1 MSFRLTRAEAEA
13 LQSAAE
19 EAGIAR
25 NEYAR
30 RTMLGHLSS
39 RGYAPPAPP
48 RALRRVSPVDAG
60 PREPREPIPL
70 RASSA
75 PALAEAPAGRNVVSL
90 DARPP
95 PRSPR
100 RPSSAAA
107 RRSIGTSAPLA
118 AALADPP
125 LDVAPVLAE
134 ARPLRPSVETNG
146 AAPPAAPVD
155 AGPADRPPSAPAEAE
170 APRREPR
177 EPIGEHERGLED
189 ARRPASSRAAAA
201 PAEAEEALDARP
213 ALPTLAASA
222 TREAHEAGLDVPAE
236 ADPDHALDAP
246 PASVHELAEVPA
258 NEARLDDAPELSE
271 AGAAVL
277 AAARSL
283 AALDPSAP
291 IPAPVLVLEVHVG
304 GMSLEEARAAV
315 LVLVTRGELAAE
327 AGDDASGLAPVDA
340 SGRTITAVR
349 LATALEG

>member
-1 MSFRLTRAEAEA
+1 
-13 LQSAAE
+13 
-19 EAGIAR
+19 
-25 NEYAR
+25 
-30 RTMLGHLSS
+30 MLGHLSS

-75 PALAEAPAGRNVVSL
+75 PALAEAPACRNVVSL

-107 RRSIGTSAPLA
+107 RRTIGTSAPLA
-118 AALADPP
+118 DPS
-125 LDVAPVLAE
+125 LEVAPVLAE

-146 AAPPAAPVD
+146 AAPPAAPLD
-155 AGPADRPPSAPAEAE
+155 AGPANRLPSAPAEAE

-177 EPIGEHERGLED
+177 EPIGEHE
-189 ARRPASSRAAAA
+189 ARLDDPGRPASPRAAAA

-222 TREAHEAGLDVPAE
+222 TREAHEAVLAAL

-271 AGAAVL
+271 AAAAVL

-304 GMSLEEARAAV
+304 GVSLEEARAAV

-327 AGDDASGLAPVDA
+327 AGDDASGLAPIDA

-349 LATALEG
+349 LVTARQG

>member
-39 RGYAPPAPP
+39 RGYAPPATP

-60 PREPREPIPL
+60 PREPVPL

-107 RRSIGTSAPLA
+107 RRSNGTSAPHA
-118 AALADPP
+118 APLADPP
-125 LDVAPVLAE
+125 LDAAPVLAE

-155 AGPADRPPSAPAEAE
+155 AGPADRPPSAPAEA
-170 APRREPR
+170 
-177 EPIGEHERGLED
+177 D
-189 ARRPASSRAAAA
+189 
-201 PAEAEEALDARP
+201 EALDARP

-222 TREAHEAGLDVPAE
+222 TREAHEAGLDAPAE
-236 ADPDHALDAP
+236 AEPDHALDAP

-283 AALDPSAP
+283 ATLDPSAP
-291 IPAPVLVLEVHVG
+291 IPAPVLVLEAHVG

-340 SGRTITAVR
+340 SGRTIAAVR
-349 LATALEG
+349 LVTGRQG

>member
-60 PREPREPIPL
+60 SREPREPIAL

-75 PALAEAPAGRNVVSL
+75 PAPAEAPASRNVVSL

-100 RPSSAAA
+100 RPSSASAAA
-107 RRSIGTSAPLA
+107 RRSIRTSAPHA
-118 AALADPP
+118 APLADPP
-125 LDVAPVLAE
+125 LDAAPVL
-134 ARPLRPSVETNG
+134 
-146 AAPPAAPVD
+146 
-155 AGPADRPPSAPAEAE
+155 AE

-177 EPIGEHERGLED
+177 ELIGEHEPRPDRPG
-189 ARRPASSRAAAA
+189 RPASSRAAAA
-201 PAEAEEALDARP
+201 PAEAEEALEVRP
-213 ALPTLAASA
+213 ASHVLAAPPRV
-222 TREAHEAGLDVPAE
+222 THEAGLDAPAE

-246 PASVHELAEVPA
+246 PASVHELAEVSA
-258 NEARLDDAPELSE
+258 NEARLDEPPELSE
-271 AGAAVL
+271 AAAAVL

-283 AALDPSAP
+283 AALDPSAA

-304 GMSLEEARAAV
+304 GMPLEEARAAV
-315 LVLVTRGELAAE
+315 LVLITRGELAAE

-340 SGRTITAVR
+340 SGRTIVAVR